1 MTTADY
7 KAAVR
12 AQQAFFAG
20 GQTKTVAFRKQA
32 LDLLEQ
38 QLIIRKESV
47 LSALQADLGKF
58 PEEAMFTEY
67 LPVMRELKLC
77 RKKLARWTRATKRMT
92 GLRYFPSRVD
102 IRREPRGSVLIIS
115 PWSFPFQM
123 ALLPMIDALAAG
135 NCVVLKPAE
144 LSPHISRLLSE
155 ICNEIFPMQYVQV
168 IEGDA
173 QVGAALA
180 EEAFDFIFFTGNN
193 MSGRD
198 IMLSAAQRLTP
209 LSLQLGGKNP
219 CIITASCNFDAAADQ
234 IIKGKMVNIGQ
245 NCQAPDY
252 LLVQRQAKDSFL
264 NVLAAKLR
272 QRYGVDPIHDPNYPP
287 IVSDQHYKRLKN
299 LIGDGRI
306 VWGGRTNDQL
316 LKIEPTIL
324 DHINWQDNI
333 MRQEV
338 FGPIFPILVYDSLV
352 TLVQQLNALPH
363 PLTAYLFSYRKQ
375 DQKLVQQH
383 LICGSCQINGARR
396 AYAETG
402 IPYGGVGVSGFGA
415 YHGKAGFELFSY
427 PRVTYICHAPKLRA
441 LNDSFDEE
449 KNLHAIEEDDS

>member
-1 MTTADY
+1 MATDF
-7 KAAVR
+7 KAIVR

-32 LDLLEQ
+32 LGLLEQ
-38 QLIIRKESV
+38 QLMMRKESI

-77 RKKLARWTRATKRMT
+77 RSKLARWTKVSRRMS
-92 GLRYFPSRVD
+92 GLRYFPSRIDV
-102 IRREPRGSVLIIS
+102 RREPRGSVLIIS

-123 ALLPMIDALAAG
+123 AVLPIINAIAAG
-135 NCVVLKPAE
+135 NCVVLKPSE
-144 LSPHISRLLSE
+144 LSPHVSRLLADICAE
-155 ICNEIFPMQYVQV
+155 IYPLQYVQV
-168 IEGDA
+168 IEGGPET
-173 QVGAALA
+173 GAALA

-193 MSGRD
+193 MAGRD
-198 IMLSAAQRLTP
+198 VMLSAAQRLTP
-209 LSLQLGGKNP
+209 LSLHLGGKNP

-234 IIKGKMVNIGQ
+234 IIKGKMMNIGQ

-252 LLVQRQAKDSFL
+252 LLVQKQAKDSFL
-264 NVLAAKLR
+264 NVLSAKLR
-272 QRYGVDPIHDPNYPP
+272 QRFGVDPIHDPNYPP
-287 IVSDQHYKRLKN
+287 IVSAQHFQRLKN
-299 LIGDGRI
+299 LLQDGRI

-324 DHINWQDNI
+324 DNVTWQDPI

-338 FGPIFPILVYDSLV
+338 FGPVFPVLVYDSLV
-352 TLVQQLNALPH
+352 TLVQQLNSLPH

-375 DQKLVQQH
+375 DQNLIQKH
-383 LICGSCQINGARR
+383 LISGSCQINGARR
-396 AYAETG
+396 GYAETG
-402 IPYGGVGVSGFGA
+402 IPYGGVGVSGFGS
-415 YHGKAGFELFSY
+415 YHGKAGFDLFSF
-427 PRVTYICHAPKLRA
+427 PRPTYICHAPKLRA

-449 KNLHAIEEDDS
+449 KNLHAIEEDLG